1 MISFEVDYDPGEIR
15 TGRFQNVFVGCR
27 CYTIVIGPTVLV
39 FLHLRKTDGHTRY
52 ETHISMILVS
62 NQIDAQFFVYIYF
75 CSLHVSGSHVPI
87 IRRIIVSMRHLVY
100 STLRRWPSGIILVNK
115 KLDAQFFMYVYVY
128 SLLVSRSHVPIIRR
142 VIVSMRHLLYAT
154 LRIWPSGMQEH
165 MLLHTRRPSTQSDIK

>member
-27 CYTIVIGPTVLV
+27 GYTIVISPTVLV

-100 STLRRWPSGIILVNK
+100 IALCR
-115 KLDAQFFMYVYVY
+115 
-128 SLLVSRSHVPIIRR
+128 
-142 VIVSMRHLLYAT
+142 
-154 LRIWPSGMQEH
+154 WPSGMQEH
-165 MLLHTRRPSTQSDIK
+165 MLQLDAQFFVYIYFCSLHVSGSHVPIIRRIIVSMWHLVYVTQCK